1 MILDEFSPEETPDY
15 VQAVSYAHHTRSV
28 ASELLCALLD
38 AKTALKHQKRDL
50 RKATGLL
57 AAAERASLRQAI
69 AATTARIAEL
79 TEQHA
84 KADAIATEA
93 WEARTALYN
102 AQRAE
107 WEAAN
112 PELAQQRANQAL
124 RRQLEHSQRERHDRR
139 TLRARAIKRALS
151 A

>member
-1 MILDEFSPEETPDY
+1 MILYEFSPEETPDY
-15 VQAVSYAHHTRSV
+15 LQAVSYAHHTRSI
-28 ASELLCALLD
+28 ASDVLCALLD

-69 AATTARIAEL
+69 AATTARIAAL

-93 WEARTALYN
+93 WEARTALYT
-102 AQRAE
+102 AQRSA

-124 RRQLEHSQRERHDRR
+124 RRQLEWANRERQDRR
-139 TLRARAIKRALS
+139 TRRAQLIRRALS